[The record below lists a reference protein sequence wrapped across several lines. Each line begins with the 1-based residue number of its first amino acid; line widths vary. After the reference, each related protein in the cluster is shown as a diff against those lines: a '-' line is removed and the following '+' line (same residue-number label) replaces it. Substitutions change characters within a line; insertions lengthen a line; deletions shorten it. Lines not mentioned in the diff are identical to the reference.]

1 MHRSV
6 TFGLPPAA
14 SPLDEEGITFPA
26 RWWYGRGTDIIPV
39 DLSFASSDEGKL
51 WIQDEAVDPAG
62 IAMPQAHLPGFWVT
76 AKDTT
81 QAKPDQYEK
90 VQIVLYIVGGGYITG
105 KISLS
110 CVQDPAET
118 CSYRQDIHLKLAASL
133 T

>member
-62 IAMPQAHLPGFWVT
+62 IAMPQAHLPGFWIA
-76 AKDTT
+76 AKSIK
-81 QAKPDQYEK
+81 QAKPDRYEN
-90 VQIVLYIVGGGYITG
+90 VQVVLYIVGGGYITG
-105 KISLS
+105 KMSLT

-118 CSYRQDIHLKLAASL
+118 CSYWQVIRSKLAACL